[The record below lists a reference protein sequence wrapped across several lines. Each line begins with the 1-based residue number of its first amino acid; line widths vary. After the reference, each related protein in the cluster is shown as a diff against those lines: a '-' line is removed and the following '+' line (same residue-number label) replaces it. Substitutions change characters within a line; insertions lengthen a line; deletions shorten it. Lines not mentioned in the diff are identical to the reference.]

1 LLVELV
7 ILNTYVNEP
16 DVMKREIADIR
27 RDYMLKS
34 LDETDALLHPI
45 DQFTIWWN
53 EAVSSDIDEV
63 NAFTLATIDAQG
75 MPDAR
80 IVLLKSYDEDGFVFF
95 TNYNSQKGMQLAA
108 NPKACMVFFWKEL
121 ERQVRIQGTVQKI
134 NAAASDAYYHSRP
147 LGSRIGA
154 WASNQSSIISDR
166 TILEYRVNELMQ
178 QFGDHP
184 PRPEHWGGYIVQ
196 PQVIEF
202 WQGRS
207 SRLHDRLRYTLIN
220 ETDWLRERLSP

>member
-1 LLVELV
+1 
-7 ILNTYVNEP
+7 
-16 DVMKREIADIR
+16 MKREIADIR

-34 LDETDALLHPI
+34 LDEADALLHPI

-53 EAVSSDIDEV
+53 EAVTSDIDEV
-63 NAFTLATIDAQG
+63 NAFTLATIDTQG

-95 TNYNSQKGMQLAA
+95 TNYNSQKGAQLAA

-121 ERQVRIQGTVQKI
+121 ERQVRIQGAVQKI
-134 NAAASDAYYHSRP
+134 DAAASDAYYHSRP

-154 WASNQSSIISDR
+154 WASNQSAIINDR
-166 TILEYRVNELMQ
+166 TILEHRVNELMQ

-184 PRPEHWGGYIVQ
+184 PRPEHWGGYIIQ

-207 SRLHDRLRYTLIN
+207 SRLHDRLRYTLTN
-220 ETDWLRERLSP
+220 QTDWLRERLSP